1 MCITAFHRYK
11 INFVNKQIV
20 WTLIVRVL
28 LIAAGFVSSII
39 TARLLGPDGR
49 GVFFYWTTLAAFA
62 IQFGNLGLHSSNTYL
77 LSKGR
82 ARLSALAANSLWI
95 SLIGGVGL
103 GGFFILLLWLMD
115 GATGDRWSLLLP
127 ALFLIPSGL
136 YFLLGTNLL
145 VAEGRIGEYNGFEL
159 ANRYL
164 GLAAM
169 FFAAWYWRSPQALL
183 VVMGVVA
190 GLMCLPLYR
199 RLRVLGGDGGGSFL
213 LIREGFGY
221 AMRAYLAAALGFAVL
236 RLNTILLEQ
245 YMDAATLGTWSIAAQ
260 LLDVILVIPSTIALV
275 LLPRIMRSERP
286 YQLMQTQ
293 LRLVTIT
300 LVLVCAVVA
309 WLGYDFIMLVYGGR
323 FAGAYTMLLWGLP
336 GIFALGL
343 TSILSQYLASAGIPL
358 TLVFIWMTGLAVELV
373 LALWLIPIDGGI
385 GAMLSLSA
393 AYLVILGMVWILA
406 ANHHSTQRK
415 KSMQSNVG
423 IEAQKQWK
431 P

>member
-1 MCITAFHRYK
+1 MCTAACHRYK
-11 INFVNKQIV
+11 KISVTKQIL
-20 WTLIVRVL
+20 WTLLVRIL

-39 TARLLGPDGR
+39 TARFLGPEGR

-62 IQFGNLGLHSSNTYL
+62 IQFGNLGLHSSNTYFL
-77 LSKGR
+77 AKGR
-82 ARLSALAANSLWI
+82 ARLSALAANSLWV
-95 SLIGGVGL
+95 SLIGGGVL
-103 GGFFILLLWLMD
+103 GGFLVLSLWLMD

-164 GLAAM
+164 GLAAI

-183 VVMGVVA
+183 VIMSVVA
-190 GLMCLPLYR
+190 VLMCLPLYR

-236 RLNTILLEQ
+236 RLNTLLIEQ

-260 LLDVILVIPSTIALV
+260 LLDVIVVIPSTIALV
-275 LLPRIMRSERP
+275 LLPRIMRADQP
-286 YQLMQTQ
+286 YQLMQSQ
-293 LRLVTIT
+293 LRMVAIVLA
-300 LVLVCAVVA
+300 LVCAVAA
-309 WLGYDFIMLVYGGR
+309 WLGNDVIMLVYGER
-323 FAGAYTMLLWGLP
+323 FAGAYAMLLWGLP

-358 TLVFIWMTGLAVELV
+358 ALVWIWLTGLAAE
-373 LALWLIPIDGGI
+373 LALAIWLIPSQGGV
-385 GAMLSLSA
+385 GAMMSLSA
-393 AYLVILGMVWILA
+393 AYAVILGLVWILA

-415 KSMQSNVG
+415 KVN
-423 IEAQKQWK
+423 A
-431 P
+431 

>member
-1 MCITAFHRYK
+1 VTRE
-11 INFVNKQIV
+11 VV
-20 WTLIVRVL
+20 WTLLVRIL

-39 TARLLGPDGR
+39 TARFLGPEGR

-62 IQFGNLGLHSSNTYL
+62 IQFGNLGLHSSNTYFL
-77 LSKGR
+77 AKGR
-82 ARLSALAANSLWI
+82 ARLSALAANSLWV
-95 SLIGGVGL
+95 SLIGGGVL
-103 GGFFILLLWLMD
+103 GGFLVLSLWLMD

-164 GLAAM
+164 GLAAI

-183 VVMGVVA
+183 VIMSVVA
-190 GLMCLPLYR
+190 VLMCLPLYR

-221 AMRAYLAAALGFAVL
+221 AMRAYISSAIAFAVL
-236 RLNTILLEQ
+236 RLNALLIEQ

-260 LLDVILVIPSTIALV
+260 LLDVIVVIPSTIALV
-275 LLPRIMRSERP
+275 LLPRIMRADQP
-286 YQLMQTQ
+286 YQLMQSQ
-293 LRLVTIT
+293 LRMVAIVLA
-300 LVLVCAVVA
+300 LVCAVAA
-309 WLGYDFIMLVYGGR
+309 WLGNDVIMLVYGER
-323 FAGAYTMLLWGLP
+323 FAGAYAMLLWGLP

-358 TLVFIWMTGLAVELV
+358 ALVWIWLTGLAAE
-373 LALWLIPIDGGI
+373 LALAIWLIPSQGGV
-385 GAMLSLSA
+385 GAMMSLSA
-393 AYLVILGMVWILA
+393 AYAVILGLVWILA

-415 KSMQSNVG
+415 KVN
-423 IEAQKQWK
+423 A
-431 P
+431 

>member
-1 MCITAFHRYK
+1 MTQQ
-11 INFVNKQIV
+11 VL
-20 WTLIVRVL
+20 WTLAVRVL
-28 LIAAGFVSSII
+28 LIAAGFISSII
-39 TARLLGPDGR
+39 TARFLGPEGR

-77 LSKGR
+77 LTKGR
-82 ARLSALAANSLWI
+82 ARLSALAANSLWV
-95 SLIGGVGL
+95 SLIGGGIL
-103 GGFFILLLWLMD
+103 GGLLALSLWLIDGAMGDKLSLLW
-115 GATGDRWSLLLP
+115 P
-127 ALFLIPSGL
+127 VLFMIPSGL

-145 VAEGRIGEYNGFEL
+145 VADGRIAEYNGFEL

-169 FFAAWYWRSPQALL
+169 LFAAWYWRSPEALL
-183 VVMGVVA
+183 VIMSVVA
-190 GLMCLPLYR
+190 VMMCLPLYR
-199 RLRVLGGDGGGSFL
+199 RMKVLGGDGIGSFL
-213 LIREGFGY
+213 LVRQGFGY

-236 RLNTILLEQ
+236 RLNTLLIEQ
-245 YMDAATLGTWSIAAQ
+245 YMDAASLGTWSIAAQ

-275 LLPRIMRSERP
+275 LLPRIMRSEQP

-309 WLGYDFIMLVYGGR
+309 WLGYDLIMLVYGER

-358 TLVFIWMTGLAVELV
+358 RLVFIWMIGLVVELV
-373 LALWLIPIDGGI
+373 LAIWLIPSHGGV

-393 AYLVILGMVWILA
+393 AYLLILGMVWVLA

-415 KSMQSNVG
+415 EING
-423 IEAQKQWK
+423 
-431 P
+431 

>member
-1 MCITAFHRYK
+1 MT
-11 INFVNKQIV
+11 KQIL
-20 WTLIVRVL
+20 WTLLVRIL

-39 TARLLGPDGR
+39 TARFLGPEGR

-62 IQFGNLGLHSSNTYL
+62 IQFGNLGLHSSNTYFL
-77 LSKGR
+77 AKGR
-82 ARLSALAANSLWI
+82 ARLSALAANSLWV
-95 SLIGGVGL
+95 SLIGGGVL
-103 GGFFILLLWLMD
+103 GGFLVLSLWLMD

-164 GLAAM
+164 GLAAI

-183 VVMGVVA
+183 VIMSVVA
-190 GLMCLPLYR
+190 VLMCLPLYR
-199 RLRVLGGDGGGSFL
+199 RLRVLGGDGEGSFS

-236 RLNTILLEQ
+236 RLNTLLIEQ

-260 LLDVILVIPSTIALV
+260 LLDVIVVIPSTIALV
-275 LLPRIMRSERP
+275 LLPRIMRADQP
-286 YQLMQTQ
+286 YQLMQSQ
-293 LRLVTIT
+293 LRMVAIVLA
-300 LVLVCAVVA
+300 LVCAVAA
-309 WLGYDFIMLVYGGR
+309 WLGNDVIMLVYGER
-323 FAGAYTMLLWGLP
+323 FAGAYAMLLWGLP

-358 TLVFIWMTGLAVELV
+358 ALVWIWLTGLAVELT
-373 LALWLIPIDGGI
+373 LAIWLIPSQGGV
-385 GAMLSLSA
+385 GAMMSLSA
-393 AYLVILGMVWILA
+393 AYAVILGLVWILA

-415 KSMQSNVG
+415 KVN
-423 IEAQKQWK
+423 A
-431 P
+431 